1 MWPVAPDLD
10 EGELDAWDATELAN
24 GFELEDVRLDGAQL
38 GAVRA
43 SGGRIARGVLLNPAL
58 AAARLRSLTLIDVV
72 VREGDFANADL
83 TGARLKRVVFDRVRM
98 TGVTLAEIEAEDVA
112 FRGCRL
118 DLASLRAAKIGRV
131 AFEDCVLAE
140 ADLYGATLR
149 HVRFSGSQLRRLELE
164 HAQLFGVD
172 LRTSELE
179 DPRGELRG
187 TIIDSVQLAGLARSL
202 AARLGIKVDDG
213 GY

>member
-1 MWPVAPDLD
+1 
-10 EGELDAWDATELAN
+10 
-24 GFELEDVRLDGAQL
+24 
-38 GAVRA
+38 
-43 SGGRIARGVLLNPAL
+43 
-58 AAARLRSLTLIDVV
+58 LRSLTLIDVV

-83 TGARLKRVVFDRVRM
+83 TGARFKRVVFERVRM

-131 AFEDCVLAE
+131 AFEDCVLDE

-149 HVRFSGSQLRRLELE
+149 HVRFTGSQLRRLELE

-172 LRTSELE
+172 LRGSELE

-187 TIIDSVQLAGLARSL
+187 TIIDSVQLAGLARAL
-202 AARLGIKVDDG
+202 AQRLGIKVDDG
-213 GY
+213 G